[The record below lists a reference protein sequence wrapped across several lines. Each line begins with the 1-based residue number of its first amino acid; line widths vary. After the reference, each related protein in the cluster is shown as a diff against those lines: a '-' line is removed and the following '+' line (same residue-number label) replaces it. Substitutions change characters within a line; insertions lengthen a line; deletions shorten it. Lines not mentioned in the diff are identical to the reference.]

1 MLFTRISL
9 SIFSLLTTFVVATSS
24 QQPLAKTDILY
35 WPVASP
41 QPSLLARVS
50 YNSTSLQSDVLSYSP
65 PPAPSHG
72 QSQSDDL
79 VRVGLHTSTLVDPK
93 HWIGILTSLDSLT
106 ATGDNKPAIQLHLG
120 PSNEVYHVSVV
131 RSTSAKD
138 PTTETTP
145 DIELVLPETGPSP
158 HVNRPVVDS
167 PDGQAP
173 QGLVEKTF
181 FQK

>member
-9 SIFSLLTTFVVATSS
+9 SILPLLTTFVVATSP
-24 QQPLAKTDILY
+24 QQPLATADILC

-50 YNSTSLQSDVLSYSP
+50 YNSTKSDILSYSP

-79 VRVGLHTSTLVDPK
+79 VRVGLYTSTLVDPK
-93 HWIGILTSLDSLT
+93 HWIGTLTSLDSLT
-106 ATGDNKPAIQLHLG
+106 ATGDDKPGIQLHLG
-120 PSNEVYHVSVV
+120 PSNEVYHVSVG
-131 RSTSAKD
+131 RSTFAKD

-145 DIELVLPETGPSP
+145 DIELVLPETGPRP
-158 HVNRPVVDS
+158 HLNRPVAVS

-173 QGLVEKTF
+173 QEVVEKTF